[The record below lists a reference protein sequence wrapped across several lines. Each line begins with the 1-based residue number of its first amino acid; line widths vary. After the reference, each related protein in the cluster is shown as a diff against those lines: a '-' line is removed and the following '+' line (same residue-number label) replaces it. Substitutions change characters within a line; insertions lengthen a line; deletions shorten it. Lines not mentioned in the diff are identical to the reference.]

1 MSSAD
6 RYRLI
11 WSIVLLTAIVVLYLV
26 DAPATLIGS
35 LFTLFPRD
43 PHDPPGGRDVGEPVE
58 GS

>member
-11 WSIVLLTAIVVLYLV
+11 WSIVLLTVIVALYLA
-26 DAPATLIGS
+26 DAPETLIGS

-43 PHDPPGGRDVGEPVE
+43 SHDPRGDRGARGPAE